1 MLILSLFMNRSNQ
14 VFTAYGD
21 TPSYR
26 VRISID
32 QGEVISPLL
41 WVIYIDPLL
50 SVLKKEMLD
59 PYILQSLTL
68 LPSVPNGAFNIAIN
82 NLVFMDDSTLISS
95 TKTRLE
101 YMLTITEE
109 FYALNNTSA
118 NHQKY
123 VLISNSLPLITTSTI
138 SPVEFNL
145 SLSSLNRI
153 SSIFVT
159 SISVTSSFRFLGV
172 WFNIKGSRNFTAYRA
187 AYIAQ
192 LADKRD
198 RSLPHKW
205 YLDIQAHTTI
215 PDSHDHLHS
224 RFVCSSSVTPT
235 ATLIPVSYSRRLN
248 ISPDFSSS
256 SLVADDDL
264 VQLVPDAGYLNSV
277 ATYAHGTIRHW
288 PFFTRA
294 EVAVI
299 FAALS
304 VSPDDSTI
312 SIYTD
317 SQAAIDGLRLCASSS
332 YTNSCS
338 YYMTTNFEL
347 WASIECSIRAKL
359 LAVFPVKV
367 KGHAGNYWN
376 EFTDSLANSAH
387 RSDDAICLSMAD
399 FTSSHNVR
407 LSTTLLFKLAM
418 PQDIIPLNLNF
429 FWMIYP
435 SWKS

>member
-1 MLILSLFMNRSNQ
+1 MQVTHLFEKDCYTATQLIHSLIKQKANFSRSLPN
-14 VFTAYGD
+14 
-21 TPSYR
+21 
-26 VRISID
+26 
-32 QGEVISPLL
+32 PLL
-41 WVIYIDPLL
+41 YLSQALGLTNLFSHLFLIPISSLMVDDWSLWSNMKAFKCDYIACTLASLISTPFR
-50 SVLKKEMLD
+50 
-59 PYILQSLTL
+59 LQHASFNSISSDLTL
-68 LPSVPNGAFNIAIN
+68 PGH
-82 NLVFMDDSTLISS
+82 T
-95 TKTRLE
+95 
-101 YMLTITEE
+101 
-109 FYALNNTSA
+109 
-118 NHQKY
+118 
-123 VLISNSLPLITTSTI
+123 PLYSCM
-138 SPVEFNL
+138 SPQ
-145 SLSSLNRI
+145 
-153 SSIFVT
+153 IFKAC
-159 SISVTSSFRFLGV
+159 L
-172 WFNIKGSRNFTAYRA
+172 KTAYRA

-399 FTSSHNVR
+399 FTSSHNVSPGLR
-407 LSTTLLFKLAM
+407 
-418 PQDIIPLNLNF
+418 
-429 FWMIYP
+429 
-435 SWKS
+435 